1 MSRCS
6 TSNPPMPAFSKSDEE
21 VISEFKKRTE
31 RAIRTEIAAKKAEE
45 AKKHPEGLLDE
56 I

>member
-31 RAIRTEIAAKKAEE
+31 RASRTEIAAKKAEE